1 METMKD
7 LERQELPQDPN
18 LNCCGV
24 LRQSLLVE
32 HEDEDEFTGQLPNIR
47 HHKQHENMAADTDL
61 NEFGRRRVTLAV
73 EQSLAGP
80 MGKVGAETANRTV
93 PLLVAGRGCARRYE
107 RFTEI

>member
-1 METMKD
+1 MGQAK
-7 LERQELPQDPN
+7 L
-18 LNCCGV
+18 
-24 LRQSLLVE
+24 LLVGVKSIAPRAE
-32 HEDEDEFTGQLPNIR
+32 PADDDEFTGQLPNIR
-47 HHKQHENMAADTDL
+47 HHKLHENMAADTDL

-107 RFTEI
+107 RFTDLESKEPKNY

>member
-1 METMKD
+1 MGQAK
-7 LERQELPQDPN
+7 L
-18 LNCCGV
+18 
-24 LRQSLLVE
+24 LLVGVKSIAPRAE
-32 HEDEDEFTGQLPNIR
+32 PPDNIEFTGQLPNIR